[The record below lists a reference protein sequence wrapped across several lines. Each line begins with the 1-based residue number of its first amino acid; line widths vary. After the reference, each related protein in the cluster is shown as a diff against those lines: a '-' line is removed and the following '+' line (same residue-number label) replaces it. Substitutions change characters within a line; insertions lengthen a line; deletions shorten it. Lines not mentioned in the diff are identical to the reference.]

1 MERLVKDAQAVFELA
16 SEVESEN
23 RASALSDLRFAKL
36 GEQWPSAMRKKRE
49 DEGRPCLTI
58 NRMPAF
64 IRQVVNDARQ
74 NRPSIQVHPVDD
86 GADVETA
93 EIYSGLIRNIEYTSD
108 AEVAY
113 DTGIEH
119 AVTCGYGYWRVGI
132 DYASDDTFE
141 LDLRI
146 ERIPNIF
153 SVYGDPHSLR
163 ADSSDWQ
170 DAFVLDYVPKA
181 VFKRRY
187 PGAKL
192 SDWPVT
198 QQHHQRVDRAGV
210 WLAEYW
216 HRSERDE
223 VVLGLSDGTV
233 LAEGDYRRAADVLQA
248 EGLEVVDEREVTR
261 SSVKQYLLSGVGVL
275 EERDWP
281 GRYIPLIPVYGDET
295 VVDDRRYFR
304 SFIRDAKDPQRMY
317 NYWRTASTEL
327 VGLAPKAPYIGP
339 RGAFQTQRHKWRN
352 ANRESYGFLEY
363 DGAVAPTR
371 QPFSGPPMGT
381 IQEAKSAADDMKAVT
396 GIYDSSLG
404 ARSNETSGVAIA
416 MRQREG
422 DVSTFH
428 FIDNLSRAI
437 RHTGRVLI
445 DLIPRVYTGPRMVR
459 VLGPSGN
466 DPRTVRLGGGGAEA
480 EGAGVEA
487 KGPGAEVYDLGV
499 GKYDL
504 VVSSG
509 PSYTTRREAVSQQM
523 LEFLTK
529 FPQAVPYIGDLLVKH
544 MDWPD
549 ADELAK
555 RLQAMVPAA
564 GAGQA
569 QAQAEAQ
576 SEAKGHEIDTYNAQT
591 KRLVG
596 LIDKLPPQT
605 VLQLLGHLEPGVSED
620 RGAVP
625 GPAVSAPGAPGY

>member
-23 RASALSDLRFAKL
+23 RASALADMRFAKL
-36 GEQWPSAMRKKRE
+36 GEQWPAVLRKKRE
-49 DEGRPCLTI
+49 SEGRPCLTI

-74 NRPSIQVHPVDD
+74 NRPSIQVHPVDE

-119 AVTCGYGYWRVGI
+119 AVTCGYGYWRVGL
-132 DYASDDTFE
+132 DYATDDTFE

-153 SVYGDPHSLR
+153 SVYGDPHSMA
-163 ADSSDWQ
+163 ADSSDWR
-170 DAFVLDYVPKA
+170 DAFVLDEVPLEE
-181 VFKRRY
+181 FKTRY
-187 PGAKL
+187 PGRRAV
-192 SDWPVT
+192 DWPVWPVT
-198 QQHHQRVDRAGV
+198 QQAHRDVDRKGV
-210 WLAEYW
+210 LLAEYW
-216 HRSERDE
+216 HRSLRDE

-233 LAEGDYRRAADVLQA
+233 VEEAAYRDLAAVLEAEGVS
-248 EGLEVVDEREVTR
+248 VVNEREVTR

-295 VVDDRRYFR
+295 VVEDRRYFR

-327 VGLAPKAPYIGP
+327 VGLAPKAPFIGP
-339 RGAFQTQRHKWRN
+339 KGAFQTQRHKWRN
-352 ANRESYGFLEY
+352 ANRESYAYLEY
-363 DGAVAPTR
+363 DGTVAPQR
-371 QPFSGPPMGT
+371 QPFTGPPTGT
-381 IQEAKSAADDMKAVT
+381 IQEARSAADDMKAVT

-422 DVSTFH
+422 DVGTFH

-445 DLIPRVYTGPRMVR
+445 DLIPKVYTGPRMVR
-459 VLGPSGN
+459 VLGASGN
-466 DPRTVRLGGGGAEA
+466 DPRAVRVGRRGGDAEVEA
-480 EGAGVEA
+480 EE
-487 KGPGAEVYDLGV
+487 PGAEVYDLGV

-509 PSYTTRREAVSQQM
+509 PSYTTRREHVREQM
-523 LEFLTK
+523 LVFLTK

-555 RLQAMVPAA
+555 RLQAMVPGV
-564 GAGQA
+564 GADPGA
-569 QAQAEAQ
+569 AEAQ
-576 SEAKGHEIDTYNAQT
+576 RDAQDHKIDRYNAQT

-596 LIDKLPPQT
+596 LMGKLPPAT
-605 VLQLLGHLEPGVSED
+605 VLQLLDHLEPGVSED
-620 RGAVP
+620 RGGPP
-625 GPAVSAPGAPGY
+625 GPFHASSG